1 MPAASDRSGIF
12 GDMAPVFDALQRCN
26 REPID
31 ARRVFMLLLPA
42 ARRAPNRIT
51 APGDPPMTI
60 TAAHIQPIVAL
71 IAGVLILLMP
81 RLLNFIV
88 AIYLIFIGLV
98 GLGVFKLLKIG

>member
-1 MPAASDRSGIF
+1 V
-12 GDMAPVFDALQRCN
+12 PVFDASQRYS

-31 ARRVFMLLLPA
+31 ARRVFMLLVPA

-51 APGDPPMTI
+51 ASEIPMTI